1 MESLSYLKAAAKH
14 TCRKFSTREWGS
26 EWGWGSSNNE
36 LLKDDKDCVVC
47 QKNAKEIMDLFK
59 TPIERTIDGRKSKSR
74 VDSDFYEFDY
84 SKNVNVFIGYSAY
97 NTLCWRMQMDS
108 REENDFHEC
117 MVCLNKEVYWE
128 NLVIAPCHHIL
139 CCLNCYATRYNY
151 EKKDKQPC
159 YYAPK
164 FQKCLTCDR
173 KI

>member
-59 TPIERTIDGRKSKSR
+59 TPIERTIEGRKSKSR

-117 MVCLNKEVYWE
+117 MVCLNKEVYWVRSASFFLFY
-128 NLVIAPCHHIL
+128 NFLYFYIFKGKFG
-139 CCLNCYATRYNY
+139 NCSLSSYLMLFKLLRN
-151 EKKDKQPC
+151 
-159 YYAPK
+159 
-164 FQKCLTCDR
+164 